1 MQGLSSVR
9 SDSSHQHSLGEAM
22 MSPRALR
29 SRYDGSCPE
38 PAMGT
43 GKSNSSTEHV
53 ARCACIGA
61 PGLIFLTERGANR
74 DASPTLCKADGSS
87 GLHRSTY

>member
-1 MQGLSSVR
+1 
-9 SDSSHQHSLGEAM
+9 M
-22 MSPRALR
+22 M
-29 SRYDGSCPE
+29 G
-38 PAMGT
+38 PAQSQPWGT